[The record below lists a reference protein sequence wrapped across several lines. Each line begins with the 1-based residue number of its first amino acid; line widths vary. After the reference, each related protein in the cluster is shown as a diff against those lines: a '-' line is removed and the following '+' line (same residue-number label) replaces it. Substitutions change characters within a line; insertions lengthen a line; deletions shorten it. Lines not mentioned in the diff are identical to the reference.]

1 MSNVLGEILKK
12 EDEKI
17 VVSNGGKQMPDL
29 KIIKNDNKL
38 LNMDEASN
46 LLGLKKS
53 TLYQL
58 VMRKQ
63 ITHVKLG
70 KLTRF
75 RPEDIQ
81 AYINK
86 NLVEVRQ

>member
-1 MSNVLGEILKK
+1 M
-12 EDEKI
+12 DEK
-17 VVSNGGKQMPDL
+17 VL
-29 KIIKNDNKL
+29 KFNEGNKL
-38 LNMDEASN
+38 LNMDEASSF
-46 LLGLKKS
+46 LGIKKS

-75 RPEDIQ
+75 KPADIQ

-86 NLVEVRQ
+86 NLVEAQK

>member
-1 MSNVLGEILKK
+1 MNE
-12 EDEKI
+12 
-17 VVSNGGKQMPDL
+17 
-29 KIIKNDNKL
+29 KL
-38 LNMDEASN
+38 LNMDETAN
-46 LLGLKKS
+46 LLGIKKS

-75 RPEDIQ
+75 RPEDLQ
-81 AYINK
+81 SYQQ
-86 NLVEVRQ
+86 NLVEARKVD

>member
-1 MSNVLGEILKK
+1 MEEKILKIN
-12 EDEKI
+12 EG
-17 VVSNGGKQMPDL
+17 S
-29 KIIKNDNKL
+29 KL
-38 LNMDEASN
+38 LNMDEAST

-58 VMRKQ
+58 VARKQ

-81 AYINK
+81 AFINK
-86 NLVEVRQ
+86 NLVEVQQ

>member
-1 MSNVLGEILKK
+1 MQ
-12 EDEKI
+12 I
-17 VVSNGGKQMPDL
+17 VKDN
-29 KIIKNDNKL
+29 NDKL
-38 LNMDEASN
+38 LDMNEVST
-46 LLGLKKS
+46 LLGIKKS

-58 VMRKQ
+58 VMRKA

-81 AYINK
+81 AFINK
-86 NLVEVRQ
+86 NLIEVRP

>member
-1 MSNVLGEILKK
+1 MT
-12 EDEKI
+12 
-17 VVSNGGKQMPDL
+17 DL
-29 KIIKNDNKL
+29 KIVNSGNKL

-81 AYINK
+81 AFINK
-86 NLVEVRQ
+86 NLVIDVIS